1 MTMSIPRFHLALTQD
16 HRPSLSRSVFLA
28 KKVRDSI
35 SFALAWWR
43 GSGYHP
49 RTGFEFAKIGLGAT
63 RRSAVVILLLKV
75 GRSGTP
81 AGHGCGW
88 RE

>member
-1 MTMSIPRFHLALTQD
+1 MMMSIPCFHLALTQD
-16 HRPSLSRSVFLA
+16 HRPSLSWSVFLA

-49 RTGFEFAKIGLGAT
+49 RTGFKFAKIGLGAT
-63 RRSAVVILLLKV
+63 GRSAVVILLLEV
-75 GRSGTP
+75 GHSGTP
-81 AGHGCGW
+81 ACHVCGW